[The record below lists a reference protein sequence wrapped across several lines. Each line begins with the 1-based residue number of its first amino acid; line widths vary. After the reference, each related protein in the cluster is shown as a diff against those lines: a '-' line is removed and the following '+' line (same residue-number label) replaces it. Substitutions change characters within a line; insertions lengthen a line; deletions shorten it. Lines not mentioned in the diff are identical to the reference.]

1 MSNVNTSSKTS
12 AELTYLRQR
21 RFASITSFI
30 ISLLVIALIGF
41 ILAIIM
47 MVTEK
52 KEIPTIISYSAG
64 SDTEED
70 LSKPKVK
77 TSVARKPSSPSSS
90 MSRVIAS
97 TTPTPTAVP
106 VPKFTTP
113 VSTTYGD
120 GDDFGS
126 GFADGD
132 FGTGGGTTFFGQTV
146 ASERIVYVIDYS
158 GSMKA
163 QNREGLMRA
172 ELHDSL
178 ERMYPGTKLGMIFF
192 SGPAWVAGGKVVNKN
207 TIKSQDGKT
216 YMWKNGGGHN
226 VWAHDGPKEPVPWFD
241 ITDPEVIRL
250 QKIVKKTP
258 LSGGTVWDNPLHMAL
273 DMDPPPQT
281 IYFMTDGSAKGSK
294 EWVKDVAKRAK
305 KMNVIINCVAMMV
318 PKAIDDLKDLS
329 KKTGGQLT
337 IVSEGGKREL
347 VK

>member
-1 MSNVNTSSKTS
+1 
-12 AELTYLRQR
+12 
-21 RFASITSFI
+21 
-30 ISLLVIALIGF
+30 ALIGC

-52 KEIPTIISYSAG
+52 KEIPTIVSYSAA
-64 SDTEED
+64 SEEEQQID
-70 LSKPKVK
+70 PQKIK

-90 MSRVIAS
+90 MARVIAS
-97 TTPTPTAVP
+97 NTSSPVAVP

-132 FGTGGGTTFFGQTV
+132 FGTGGGTTFFGQK
-146 ASERIVYVIDYS
+146 ASSERIAYVIDFS
-158 GSMKA
+158 GSMRG
-163 QNREGLMRA
+163 QGREKLMRA

-178 ERMYPGTKLGMIFF
+178 QRMYPGTKLGMIFF
-192 SGPAWVAGGKVVNKN
+192 SGPAWVAGGKVTKKGNIG
-207 TIKSQDGKT
+207 TITAEDGKT
-216 YMWKNGGGHN
+216 YKWKNNGGHN
-226 VWAHDGPKEPVPWFD
+226 EWAHDGKKESVPWLD

-250 QKIVKKTP
+250 QEIVKKTP

-281 IYFMTDGSAKGSK
+281 IYFMTDGYAKGSK
-294 EWVKDVAKRAK
+294 EWAKDVGQRAK
-305 KMNVIINCVAMMV
+305 GMNVTINCVAMMI
-318 PKAIDDLKDLS
+318 PKAVDDLKDLS
-329 KKTGGQLT
+329 RRTGGLMT
-337 IVSEGGKREL
+337 IVKENGVREV